1 MDYFDGFFVTYGGL
15 LDISDVIPV
24 ELLGLDFSLD
34 SFDNLEFSVTLLLRL
49 AFPPVTFVPC
59 VLSSYS
65 EMMSTFWI
73 FLLTMAA
80 ASKFVCIFQLEA

>member
-65 EMMSTFWI
+65 EMMSTFGI
-73 FLLTMAA
+73 FLLTMVA